1 MLALICS
8 LLFIPAQSAFAVS
21 HYASE
26 ELVTNVDVEPDA
38 SLKVTS
44 RQLLMFD
51 GQNEGLCWYLGAPVN
66 DESFKI
72 LRVRVAPVD
81 DGGGVLDGWTRL
93 QMIDV
98 NKAAQG
104 ASPGGIASVEL
115 RQEGQRPWYS
125 YSISDG
131 MIRCWFPT
139 DPGRYVLEVEY
150 TIFNSVS
157 VFRDVAELSWR
168 YAHASYPVDMHDVIL
183 QINLPMPEGE
193 VVIPNETVY
202 AWGHGPDDGW
212 FTIEENGFI
221 IYHIESLPAGRH
233 ADAHVIFPARW
244 MDRMYSNSPRL
255 FTETNKAEILQA
267 ESLWV
272 DAYTRQQNWDFNVRI
287 LFLSLAAVLLAVGV
301 IGVLRFGQ
309 TSRSRRLLI
318 RLAVILLCMGLGVSL
333 FFWEPVSEW
342 MLFGIAAIVAIIA
355 LFFPKQD
362 MYENGF
368 EETRYFEKESEDKS
382 EDESENG
389 PGEDK
394 QTNQDADP
402 LKDEKVRA

>member
-104 ASPGGIASVEL
+104 ASPGDIASVEL
-115 RQEGQRPWYS
+115 RQGGQQPWYS

-131 MIRCWFPT
+131 MIRC
-139 DPGRYVLEVEY
+139 
-150 TIFNSVS
+150 
-157 VFRDVAELSWR
+157 
-168 YAHASYPVDMHDVIL
+168 
-183 QINLPMPEGE
+183 
-193 VVIPNETVY
+193 
-202 AWGHGPDDGW
+202 
-212 FTIEENGFI
+212 
-221 IYHIESLPAGRH
+221 
-233 ADAHVIFPARW
+233 
-244 MDRMYSNSPRL
+244 
-255 FTETNKAEILQA
+255 
-267 ESLWV
+267 
-272 DAYTRQQNWDFNVRI
+272 
-287 LFLSLAAVLLAVGV
+287 
-301 IGVLRFGQ
+301 
-309 TSRSRRLLI
+309 
-318 RLAVILLCMGLGVSL
+318 
-333 FFWEPVSEW
+333 
-342 MLFGIAAIVAIIA
+342 
-355 LFFPKQD
+355 
-362 MYENGF
+362 
-368 EETRYFEKESEDKS
+368 
-382 EDESENG
+382 
-389 PGEDK
+389 
-394 QTNQDADP
+394 
-402 LKDEKVRA
+402 